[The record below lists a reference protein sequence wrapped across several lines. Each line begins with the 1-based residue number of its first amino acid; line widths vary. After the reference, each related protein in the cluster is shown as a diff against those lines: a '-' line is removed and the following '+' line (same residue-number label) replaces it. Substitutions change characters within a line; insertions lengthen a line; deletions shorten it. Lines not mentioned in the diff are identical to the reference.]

1 MICYYFEQPT
11 YLFFGNDVPGLLY
24 YSHLPVSLLALLIG
38 FFVFFSAPQQLLNR
52 LLFYITICFAIWA
65 GLNLITWT
73 NINSDTLLFS
83 WSILGILQGLLS
95 ILCIYLVTV
104 FLTKKD
110 VGLPTKLAYLV
121 LLVPVLI
128 FAPSIAN
135 LSGFDVA
142 DCDAFKYEGL
152 PYVIY
157 YTGLGLLAI
166 VWIVILAIKHYI
178 LETNTQKRGEIV
190 LMSSGVSLFLFS
202 FFFIVFLAA
211 YLAEPGILND
221 SSLELYGM
229 FGMPVFML
237 FMGIL
242 IVQSKTFRVT
252 VIAPTALVIAL
263 TALTAAQ
270 FTYVQTTTG
279 QILTGIT
286 VILVVISGLFLIRSV
301 RKEIKQRVQLQLLT
315 SQLEEAN
322 LRLQAL
328 DKQKSE
334 FVSIA
339 SHQLRSPLTAMRG
352 YASLLMENNFGDI
365 PTKAREPLERIETSA
380 RQMALVIEDY
390 LNISRIESG
399 NMKYEK
405 ADFNLR
411 DEVERICDDIRPAA
425 LKQGLV
431 LLFRTNLTSTGIVN
445 ADVGK
450 TVQIAHNLINNAI
463 KYTKK
468 GTITVLVRDDVKSKK
483 IFLAVTDTGIGLS
496 QATINILFQKFS
508 RAEDANTNNS
518 TGTGLGL
525 FVAQKMA
532 GAMGGTVSAHSE
544 GEGKGSRFTFTLPLE
559 M

>member
-1 MICYYFEQPT
+1 
-11 YLFFGNDVPGLLY
+11 
-24 YSHLPVSLLALLIG
+24 
-38 FFVFFSAPQQLLNR
+38 
-52 LLFYITICFAIWA
+52 
-65 GLNLITWT
+65 
-73 NINSDTLLFS
+73 
-83 WSILGILQGLLS
+83 
-95 ILCIYLVTV
+95 
-104 FLTKKD
+104 
-110 VGLPTKLAYLV
+110 
-121 LLVPVLI
+121 
-128 FAPSIAN
+128 
-135 LSGFDVA
+135 
-142 DCDAFKYEGL
+142 
-152 PYVIY
+152 
-157 YTGLGLLAI
+157 LLAI
-166 VWIVILAIKHYI
+166 VWIVILVIKHYI
-178 LETNTQKRGEIV
+178 LETNTKKRGEIV

-315 SQLEEAN
+315 SHLEEAN

-352 YASLLMENNFGDI
+352 YASLLLENNFGDI

-431 LLFRTNLTSTGIVN
+431 LLFKTDLTSTGIVN
-445 ADVGK
+445 TDVGK
-450 TVQIAHNLINNAI
+450 TVQITHNLINNAI

-483 IFLAVTDTGIGLS
+483 IFLDVTDTGIGLS

>member
-1 MICYYFEQPT
+1 
-11 YLFFGNDVPGLLY
+11 
-24 YSHLPVSLLALLIG
+24 
-38 FFVFFSAPQQLLNR
+38 
-52 LLFYITICFAIWA
+52 
-65 GLNLITWT
+65 
-73 NINSDTLLFS
+73 
-83 WSILGILQGLLS
+83 
-95 ILCIYLVTV
+95 
-104 FLTKKD
+104 
-110 VGLPTKLAYLV
+110 
-121 LLVPVLI
+121 VLI

-532 GAMGGTVSAHSE
+532 GAMGGTVSEHSE